1 MTVTVSGP
9 PPEHAKKDTQQ
20 LAASYREVRK
30 KISCVEAER
39 IMFVFNEL
47 HRRLL
52 LLAGFASVPPEQF
65 SQFPE
70 SCHILRKAA
79 QEKNTP
85 AAELKILT
93 RNALRDVSKDA
104 NLCALIRT
112 SKSDARLES
121 LAALIDE
128 LRSGMVDRLTMT
140 QKEEENREMY
150 IRKSNQRLKEIV
162 TQTQKVEKEL
172 AVAEGIKK
180 EETEKRAAVIRE
192 HKTQLANIEKNAEA
206 MAQKTNSD
214 ADQER
219 ANENRNAE
227 QRKKTLIE
235 SIKPLEVDLKKLVI
249 EHREVELNLR
259 SKKFR
264 IENEVENWIAKYDD
278 FMIEK
283 QQQLEEVQD
292 AYDEEKEQ
300 LDELKERF
308 AILKVD
314 YDAIMEERRL
324 KREQEE
330 RERKEFEDKTFNATV
345 IQAFFRSYK
354 VRKLMK
360 GKKKKGG
367 KGKGKKGK

>member
-9 PPEHAKKDTQQ
+9 PPDAAKKDPAQ

-39 IMFVFNEL
+39 IMYVFNEL

-52 LLAGFASVPPEQF
+52 LLAGFASVPAEQF
-65 SQFPE
+65 KQFPE

-79 QEKNTP
+79 QEKSTP

-104 NLCALIRT
+104 NLCSLIRS

-121 LAALIDE
+121 LASLIDE

-162 TQTQKVEKEL
+162 TQTQK
-172 AVAEGIKK
+172 
-180 EETEKRAAVIRE
+180 
-192 HKTQLANIEKNAEA
+192 
-206 MAQKTNSD
+206 
-214 ADQER
+214 ER

-235 SIKPLEVDLKKLVI
+235 AIKPLEVDLKKLVV